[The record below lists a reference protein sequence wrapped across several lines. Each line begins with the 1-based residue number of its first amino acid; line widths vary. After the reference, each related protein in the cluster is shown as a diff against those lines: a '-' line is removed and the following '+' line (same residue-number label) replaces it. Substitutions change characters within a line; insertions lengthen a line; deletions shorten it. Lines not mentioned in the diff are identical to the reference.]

1 MALKKAF
8 CVRETQT
15 IPTAVY
21 YKRVIPEWWL
31 DMDMFLEIG
40 RVFCG
45 LLSVQ
50 LHSVLELDFSVSQQK
65 WMFYKPF
72 EVPNIK

>member
-1 MALKKAF
+1 
-8 CVRETQT
+8 
-15 IPTAVY
+15 
-21 YKRVIPEWWL
+21 
-31 DMDMFLEIG
+31 MFLEIG

-72 EVPNIK
+72 EVPNIINSLLIFKIKYSAFSANKDKSSLFSHRF